1 MMRKI
6 LFALLFSFAAPFSWA
21 GGGGELDSVDID
33 LRDREALQR
42 GAEAFVQYCLNC
54 HSAAYMRYSRLMQ
67 DLGIDEARLKE
78 RLLFAGDKPGDTMK
92 VAMDPKR
99 AKAWFGT
106 APPDLSV
113 IARARGEDWL
123 YTYLRS
129 FYLDPERPWGVNN
142 RIFKDVGMPHVLW
155 RLQGLYRP
163 VIETDENGHERII
176 RLEQVEAGLLSPEE
190 YDAFVRD
197 LVAYLVYMGEPAQ
210 FQRMQ
215 LGPWVLLYLFVLLG
229 VLYVLKKEYW
239 KDVH

>member
-1 MMRKI
+1 MMKKI
-6 LFALLFSFAAPFSWA
+6 LLALILVGTAPFSWA
-21 GGGGELDSVDID
+21 GGGAELDSVDID
-33 LRDREALQR
+33 IRDREALQR
-42 GAEAFVQYCLNC
+42 GAEAFVRYCLNC

-67 DLGIDEARLKE
+67 DLGIDEETLKE
-78 RLLFAGDKPGDTMK
+78 RFLFAGDKPGDTMG
-92 VAMDPKR
+92 VAMDPSR
-99 AKAWFGT
+99 AKTWFGT

-142 RIFKDVGMPHVLW
+142 RVFKDVGMPHVLW

-163 VIETDENGHERII
+163 VIEKDENGHEYVAG
-176 RLEQVEAGLLSPEE
+176 LEQVKAGQLSPEE
-190 YDAFVRD
+190 YDAFVHD

-215 LGPWVLLYLFVLLG
+215 LGPWVLLYLFVLLL
-229 VLYVLKKEYW
+229 VLYALKKEYW